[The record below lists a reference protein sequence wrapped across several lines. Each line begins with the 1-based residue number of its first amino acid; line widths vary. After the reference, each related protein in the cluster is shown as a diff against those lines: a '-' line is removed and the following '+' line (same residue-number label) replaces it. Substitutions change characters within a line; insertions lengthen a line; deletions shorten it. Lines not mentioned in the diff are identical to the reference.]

1 MYLGPLLAASL
12 LASAMNNP
20 SDRSHMQPAA
30 DAYNAVSVDQAV
42 PAALLPGM
50 PAVGAPAPDFTYQSH
65 DMLWQNL
72 HDMLEQGSVLL
83 VFGANEVQLRQIEH
97 EREALLRQG
106 VVPVVVQDRRDHD
119 VWATVRRLNLNYSL
133 LADPHCVLSEQ
144 YGVLDRASRQE
155 QSAWFVVDRSGHVR
169 GAGSGSLPSQ
179 DWTGLTAGVLGQP
192 DANTLPSA
200 SAE

>member
-12 LASAMNNP
+12 LASALNNP
-20 SDRSHMQPAA
+20 SDHSHMQGAV
-30 DAYNAVSVDQAV
+30 DSYNAVSVDHTAPV
-42 PAALLPGM
+42 AEFPGM
-50 PAVGAPAPDFTYQSH
+50 PAVGAAAPDFTYQSH

-83 VFGANEVQLRQIEH
+83 VFGANEEQLRQLEH

-144 YGVLDRASRQE
+144 FGVLDRTSRQE
-155 QSAWFVVDRSGHVR
+155 RSAWFVVDRSGHVR

-179 DWTGLTAGVLGQP
+179 DWTGLTAGLLGQP
-192 DANTLPSA
+192 DANTLRSA